1 MFFFTVLPPGSAW
14 AQKRYEPRAPAVTG
28 KYGRE
33 VKVLPRSH
41 RVVRAGKMN
50 YHYANGFYYR
60 PKGPHWV
67 SVRPPL
73 GIVVAA
79 LTAAAVLV
87 SVSGVHYYL
96 SEGVYYRKIPAG
108 YEVVE
113 VDAAPGAVPFT
124 GQRVQVTAQFL
135 NVRSGPGKEHGTI
148 RQVPQGTVLTIRGS
162 APDWLYIALDDGTF
176 GWVMAAFT
184 VVVHPAAQG

>member
-1 MFFFTVLPPGSAW
+1 MFFFTVFPPGNALAQQRHDPRKSA
-14 AQKRYEPRAPAVTG
+14 ATV

-33 VKVLPRSH
+33 VKVLPPGH
-41 RVVRAGKMN
+41 RVVRGGKMN
-50 YHYANGFYYR
+50 YHYANGYYYR
-60 PKGPHWV
+60 PRGSHWV

-87 SVSGVHYYL
+87 SVSGVQYYL

-108 YEVVE
+108 YEVVS
-113 VDAAPGAVPFT
+113 VPAAPVAVSSV

-135 NVRSGPGKEHGTI
+135 NVRSGPGKAYESV
-148 RQVPQGTVLTIRGS
+148 RQIPQGTVLTIRGS
-162 APDWLYIALDDGTF
+162 APDWLYVEFEGGNF

-184 VVVHPAAQG
+184 VSLQPAAQG